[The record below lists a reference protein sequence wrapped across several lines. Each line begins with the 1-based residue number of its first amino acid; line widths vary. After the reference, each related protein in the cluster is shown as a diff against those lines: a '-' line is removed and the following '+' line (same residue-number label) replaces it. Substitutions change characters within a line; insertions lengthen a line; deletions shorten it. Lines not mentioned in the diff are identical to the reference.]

1 MLKIFNNVNITLTY
15 RLNGRAHTIKSD
27 GDFSNSHISLK
38 IVSTVERDKS
48 LIAVKIIPNEMIEA
62 VKLEL
67 CADYIF
73 STDDK
78 IFANGFQSW
87 TDSREFCLN
96 EKIRKPGLF
105 ARGVMKKYIIDRYGD
120 GHFYKLSGRKGVFHS
135 HTYTYFRNGS
145 EYKLIGSLSEKN
157 GYTII
162 ESDVSK
168 KRIRIIKDCEG
179 VLWNTESTPLEITA
193 LAGDEKTVF
202 DRYFSMCGIKPSQS
216 KPLTGW
222 TSWYNYYQNIT
233 EDIILGNIA
242 AVKKHMP
249 EFSVFQID
257 DGCARAVGD
266 WLDIDSEKFPRG
278 MEFIASEIHNNN
290 MMAGIWLAPFAA
302 EKSSRLFNEKPDWI
316 LKDSN
321 GRPVYAGGNWSTF
334 YALDFYNP
342 EVRMYL
348 QEVFNTVFNVW
359 KYDLVKLDF
368 LYAVSLIPQ
377 HGKSRGQ
384 VMSEAMEFIRE
395 CAKDKLIL
403 GCGVPLGSVFGLVD
417 YCRIGCDVGL
427 DWDDKFYMKYLHRE
441 RISTLNAVINSISR
455 RHLNGRAFLNDPD
468 VFLLREDNLQLNQN
482 QKETLFIINS
492 IFGGLVF
499 TSDNFNLYHDEQFKI
514 LNQLSGFAVKE
525 NIEVITIN
533 SYLYAITYSEKNKK
547 FRFAVNL
554 SAEPVKFEDVILEPY
569 QTKFMK
575 I

>member
-1 MLKIFNNVNITLTY
+1 MLTY
-15 RLNGRAHTIKSD
+15 RINGAAHTIKST

-38 IVSTVERDKS
+38 IISKLERDKS
-48 LIAVKIIPNEMIEA
+48 ILSVKIIPDQIIEA

-67 CADYIF
+67 YADYVF
-73 STDDK
+73 SGDDK

-87 TDSREFCLN
+87 TDSREFSID
-96 EKIRKPGLF
+96 EKIPKPGF
-105 ARGVMKKYIIDRYGD
+105 IAGKVMKKYVLDRYGD
-120 GHFYKLSGRKGVFHS
+120 GQFYKLSGRRGVFHS

-145 EYKLIGSLSEKN
+145 DYILIGSLSEKK

-179 VLWNTESTPLEITA
+179 AIWNSGTTPLEIIA
-193 LAGDEKTVF
+193 VAGDEKSVF
-202 DRYFSMCGIKPSQS
+202 DQYFSACGIKPSQS
-216 KPLTGW
+216 RPLTGW

-233 EDIILGNIA
+233 EDIILENIS
-242 AVKKHMP
+242 AVKKHAP

-257 DGCARAVGD
+257 DGFARAVGD

-278 MEFIASEIHNNN
+278 MEFIASEIHNSS

-302 EKSSRLFNEKPDWI
+302 EKNSKIFNENPEWI
-316 LKDSN
+316 LKDN
-321 GRPVYAGGNWSTF
+321 KGIPVLAGGNWSTF

-342 EVRMYL
+342 EVREYL
-348 QEVFNTVFNVW
+348 KEVFNIVFNVW

-377 HGKSRGQ
+377 HGKSRGEI
-384 VMSEAMEFIRE
+384 MYEAMEFIRV

-427 DWDDKFYMKYLHRE
+427 DWNDKFYMKYLHRE

-499 TSDNFNLYHDEQFKI
+499 TSDNLNLYHEEQFKMI
-514 LNQLSGFAVKE
+514 NKLTDFAVKE
-525 NIEVITIN
+525 NVEVNTLN
-533 SYLYAITYSEKNKK
+533 SYLYEIKYSENNSR
-547 FRFAVNL
+547 FRIAVNL
-554 SAEPVKFEDVILEPY
+554 SAEPVKFEDVVLEPY
-569 QTKFMK
+569 QTKFIK

>member
-1 MLKIFNNVNITLTY
+1 MLRIFNNVKITLTY
-15 RLNGRAHTIKSD
+15 RINGTAHTIKT
-27 GDFSNSHISLK
+27 GDVFSNSHLSLK
-38 IVSTVERDKS
+38 IISTLEGVKS
-48 LIAVKIIPNEMIEA
+48 LLSIRIIPVQAMEA
-62 VKLEL
+62 VRLEL
-67 CADYIF
+67 CSDYNF
-73 STDDK
+73 SAVDR

-87 TDSREFCLN
+87 TDSREFALN
-96 EKIRKPGLF
+96 EKIPKPGFL
-105 ARGVMKKYIIDRYGD
+105 AERVMKKYVIDRYGD
-120 GHFYKLSGRKGVFHS
+120 GQFYKLSGRSGVFHS
-135 HTYTYFRNGS
+135 HTYTYFRKGS

-168 KRIRIIKDCEG
+168 KRIRVIKDCEG
-179 VLWNTESTPLEITA
+179 AIWINESAPLEIIA
-193 LAGDEKTVF
+193 IAGNENSVF
-202 DRYFSMCGIKPSQS
+202 DQYFSACGIKQPQS
-216 KPLTGW
+216 RPLTGW

-233 EDIILGNIA
+233 EDIILENIS
-242 AVKKHMP
+242 AVKKFAP

-257 DGCARAVGD
+257 DGFARAVGD

-302 EKSSRLFNEKPDWI
+302 EKNSKIFNEKPDWI
-316 LKDSN
+316 LKDKK
-321 GRPVYAGGNWSTF
+321 GEPVLAGGNWSTF

-342 EVRMYL
+342 EVREYL
-348 QEVFNTVFNVW
+348 KRVFNTVFNEW

-377 HGKSRGQ
+377 HGKSRGE

-427 DWDDKFYMKYLHRE
+427 DWNDKFYMKYLHRE

-468 VFLLREDNLQLNQN
+468 VFLLREDNLQLTQN

-499 TSDNFNLYHDEQFKI
+499 TSDNLNLYLEEQFRM
-514 LNQLSGFAVKE
+514 LNKLSGFDAKE
-525 NIEVITIN
+525 NIEVNTIN
-533 SYLYAITYSEKNKK
+533 RYLYDITYSEGNQR
-547 FRFAVNL
+547 FRVAVNL
-554 SAEPVKFEDVILEPY
+554 SSEPVKFEDVVLEPY
-569 QTKFMK
+569 QTEFMK